1 MKDLKDFPKLY
12 LGGARSHRLPPGKA
26 GDVEDGAAGVA
37 GSPVVDPPKL
47 GVAATVACPAASGRH
62 FAASGSNPRS
72 YRTMMELELFCQEAE
87 QSTVIVE
94 LTGRLPKWRS
104 EEF

>member
-1 MKDLKDFPKLY
+1 MKDLKDFPKLC
-12 LGGARSHRLPPGKA
+12 LGGVRSHRLPPGKA
-26 GDVEDGAAGVA
+26 GDVEDGGAGVA

-62 FAASGSNPRS
+62 FAASGSNPQSCR
-72 YRTMMELELFCQEAE
+72 MMELELFSPEAE

-94 LTGRLPKWRS
+94 LTGKLPKWRT